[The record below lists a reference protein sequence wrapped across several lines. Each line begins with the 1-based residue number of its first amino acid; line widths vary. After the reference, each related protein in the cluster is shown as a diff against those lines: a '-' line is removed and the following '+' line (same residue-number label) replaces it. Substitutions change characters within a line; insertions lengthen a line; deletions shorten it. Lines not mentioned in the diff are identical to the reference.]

1 MEEVVLD
8 SSCVENSIYV
18 TAMPN
23 EFTKAISLDDDEIKD
38 HSSESVIFEEV
49 QEDLPSPQNQDLRFS
64 NEFPEQPP
72 PEFMSNNYI
81 LQEDYLTSTAR
92 EKHFEDIQ
100 LEETLKFPIKP
111 TYTEEEKKPENLETE
126 EKHDISFLST
136 KEKDPQIKVKDS
148 IMIKSTKLVK
158 SGLFG
163 INNYYIYEIVSN
175 IKDQKFVVFRRFR
188 DFEWLNS
195 TLKESFKGLSIP
207 PLPNK
212 TIKFLQDASEAEI
225 RRIQLEKIL
234 TILQTH
240 STLKKSQQL
249 YMFLTVPDSDFAKV
263 KETVKKP
270 QGKFKYNDLEDAIDQ
285 IISKIQAKMN
295 QIFHFRIIP
304 FNKDLLE
311 IQQYINTLEVPSYFI
326 STHFDSNL
334 SYQEKSSLLFQSIH
348 SIQNSQFSKSMQIL
362 KNSMTENFRDLKLI
376 RQQLNTENLKIEAL
390 QGALNDYKNILKKYS
405 ELEALMER
413 KVRKSYRNVD
423 DTEKYLVEIQRLK
436 REINTLEAETNKIEK
451 NVKEEK
457 IWFQADRDEKFEQLV
472 VKIVEVNLKKA
483 CKEEEFWLNFKH
495 NVGWDS

>member
-1 MEEVVLD
+1 MEEVSID
-8 SSCVENSIYV
+8 CSSAENSVYV
-18 TAMPN
+18 TAMPS
-23 EFTKAISLDDDEIKD
+23 EFVRAISLDDESKE
-38 HSSESVIFEEV
+38 HSSESVIFEDV
-49 QEDLPSPQNQDLRFS
+49 DQEDLPSPRNQDFRLS
-64 NEFPEQPP
+64 SEFPEQPP
-72 PEFMSNNYI
+72 PEFMSKNLV

-100 LEETLKFPIKP
+100 LEETLKCPIKP
-111 TYTEEEKKPENLETE
+111 IIIEEEKKSESFETE
-126 EKHDISFLST
+126 EKDDISLLNI
-136 KEKDPQIKVKDS
+136 KEKDLQIKVKDS
-148 IMIKSTKLVK
+148 SMIKSTKLVK

-188 DFEWLNS
+188 DFEWLYS

-212 TIKFLQDASEAEI
+212 TIKLLQDASEAEI
-225 RRIQLEKIL
+225 RRIQLEKVL
-234 TILQTH
+234 SILQTH

-263 KETVKKP
+263 KETIKKP
-270 QGKFKYNDLEDAIDQ
+270 RGKFKYSDLEDAIDQ

-311 IQQYINTLEVPSYFI
+311 IQQYINTLEIPSYFI
-326 STHFDSNL
+326 SSHFDNNL
-334 SYQEKSSLLFQSIH
+334 LYQEKSCLLFQSLH
-348 SIQNSQFSKSMQIL
+348 SMHNSQFSKPMQVL

-376 RQQLNTENLKIEAL
+376 KQQLHTENLKIEAL
-390 QGALNDYKNILKKYS
+390 QGALNDYKNIMKRYS
-405 ELEALMER
+405 ELEALIER
-413 KVRKSYRNVD
+413 KVRKSYRNFD
-423 DTEKYLVEIQRLK
+423 DSEKYLVEIQGLK
-436 REINTLEAETNKIEK
+436 REICELEEETNRIER
-451 NVKEEK
+451 NVKEER
-457 IWFQADRDEKFEQLV
+457 IWFQAERDEKFEQLV
-472 VKIVEVNLKKA
+472 VKIVESNLKKA